1 MKALVFTLLIGL
13 ALPALAGPAVHVD
26 SDLPLPPPTRFP
38 LVCQEPMEIGLRASS
53 GTFSEVADDI
63 PQDLVGLEFDT
74 VVLYLAEWLA
84 PWQDPDG
91 ITLNFYDAL
100 CPPAMDPVMTLYTP
114 WSEIEAVFQGA
125 TSSMIMYK
133 VTLSLDSAIE
143 ILPAMSIGAQ
153 VETSWGTA
161 MPSAGFLGSGWVNG
175 CGELYWDD
183 YYGGIP
189 RWTPASQ
196 TAAGDID
203 LAYCLDY
210 EATAV
215 PEDEV
220 EMPARLLGNHPNPF
234 NPRTEIVFALEGDAR
249 VDLTIYDLAGRR
261 VRTLLADASHGM
273 GTHAVAWDGATDAGR
288 PSPSGVYLARFEAD
302 GRGESHPLTLIR

>member
-196 TAAGDID
+196 TAAG
-203 LAYCLDY
+203 
-210 EATAV
+210 
-215 PEDEV
+215 
-220 EMPARLLGNHPNPF
+220 NHPEREIDRVTT
-234 NPRTEIVFALEGDAR
+234 PRGCTIAGLNRMEHDGFSSAMIRGITVSAEMAAGLYRKDAR
-249 VDLTIYDLAGRR
+249 
-261 VRTLLADASHGM
+261 
-273 GTHAVAWDGATDAGR
+273 
-288 PSPSGVYLARFEAD
+288 
-302 GRGESHPLTLIR
+302 